1 MIIMTHQIKI
11 SIKKLLKRLN
21 GNPGWS
27 LKIVTG
33 MKKSLEGLKSSQQ
46 KTKSANILEQYRLS
60 SLKDGREKKK
70 KNEKSLRS
78 LWDTI

>member
-1 MIIMTHQIKI
+1 
-11 SIKKLLKRLN
+11 
-21 GNPGWS
+21 
-27 LKIVTG
+27 